1 MHIQGIWIQE
11 KCATL
16 SFVLMTHT
24 YNFKFGALE
33 WIKILTS
40 SIHRTK
46 GVNNC
51 LTKQLR
57 NVLKYCV
64 SHYKQNKLPIL
75 FV

>member
-1 MHIQGIWIQE
+1 MDPG
-11 KCATL
+11 KVCNSL

-24 YNFKFGALE
+24 YNFKIGELE
-33 WIKILTS
+33 WMKILIS
-40 SIHRTK
+40 SIHTAK

-51 LTKQLR
+51 LTKTCR

-64 SHYKQNKLPIL
+64 GHYKQNKLPIL